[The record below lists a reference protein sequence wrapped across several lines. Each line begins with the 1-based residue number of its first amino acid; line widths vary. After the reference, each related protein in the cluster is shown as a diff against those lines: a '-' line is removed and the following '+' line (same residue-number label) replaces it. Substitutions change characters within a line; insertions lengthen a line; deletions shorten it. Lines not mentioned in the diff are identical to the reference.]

1 MVTGDATDSP
11 QSRVGTADVVVLE
24 GVWGAPLADLAGRLS
39 VVRDT
44 DAWQEPEQLRK
55 VLSGA
60 RALVVRNRTQVT
72 RELLASCPDL
82 TLVARAGVGLDN
94 IDVTA
99 ADELGVVVVAP
110 LGANAVSVAEHSLG
124 LALAL
129 SRKIAVLDR
138 ATRAGG
144 WDRLPGR
151 ELAGRT
157 WGVLGAGA
165 TGRACA
171 RLARALGMEVLAY
184 DPYVPADHPEMVE
197 LGLRLVSL
205 EELAAAGD
213 VVSCHLPATPDTR
226 GLLDATFFA
235 AMRPDALL
243 VNVGRGEV
251 VDEDALVAALIAGE
265 LGGAGLDVRSSEPP
279 KPGGLEVLDN
289 VVLTPHVA
297 GITAESQHRILEIL
311 AADTRSVLTG
321 GTAANAVG
329 SATTARKVVT
339 S

>member
-1 MVTGDATDSP
+1 MP
-11 QSRVGTADVVVLE
+11 NVVVLE
-24 GVWGAPLADLAGRLS
+24 GVWGSPLAELAGSLD

-44 DAWQEPEQLRK
+44 DAWQDQEQLRQLLAG
-55 VLSGA
+55 V

-72 RELLASCPDL
+72 RELLVACPDL
-82 TLVARAGVGLDN
+82 ALIARAGVGLDN
-94 IDVTA
+94 IDVAA

-129 SRKIAVLDR
+129 ARQIPVLDR
-138 ATRAGG
+138 GTRDGR

-171 RLARALGMEVLAY
+171 RLARALGMDVLAY
-184 DPYVPADHPEMVE
+184 DPYIPADHPEMVE
-197 LGLRLVSL
+197 LSLRLVGL
-205 EELAAAGD
+205 DELADASD
-213 VVSCHLPATPDTR
+213 VISCHLPVTPETR
-226 GLLDATFFA
+226 GLLGASFFA
-235 AMRPDALL
+235 TMRSDALL

-251 VDEDALVAALIAGE
+251 VDEDALVAALVAGE

-279 KPGGLEVLDN
+279 TPGRLEILDN

-311 AADTRSVLTG
+311 AADTRAVLAG
-321 GTAANAVG
+321 GTAVHAVG
-329 SATTARKVVT
+329 SATKARR